1 MRSYYVHPTEITNNT
16 FILTCKDSEFI
27 LDRNL
32 AALETL
38 SFKELLQ
45 ISQKVGV
52 LARRRGTKDQMI
64 SEIKYVITFEIP
76 EPEV

>member
-1 MRSYYVHPTEITNNT
+1 MRSYYVHPNEITNNT
-16 FILTCKDSEFI
+16 FVVSCKDSDFI

-52 LARRRGTKDQMI
+52 LARRRGTKAQMI
-64 SEIKYVITFEIP
+64 SEIGTYIVFEP
-76 EPEV
+76 PEV

>member
-1 MRSYYVHPTEITNNT
+1 MRSYYVHPNEITNNT
-16 FILTCKDSEFI
+16 FVLTCKDSEFI
-27 LDRNL
+27 LDKNL

-52 LARRRGTKDQMI
+52 LARRRGTKAQMI
-64 SEIKYVITFEIP
+64 SEIGVYIVFEP
-76 EPEV
+76 PEV